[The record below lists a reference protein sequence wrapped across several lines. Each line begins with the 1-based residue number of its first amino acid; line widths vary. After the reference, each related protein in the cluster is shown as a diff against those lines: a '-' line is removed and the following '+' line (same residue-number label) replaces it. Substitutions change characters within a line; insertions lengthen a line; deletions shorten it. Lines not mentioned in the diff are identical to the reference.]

1 MINFLRYKWFCAA
14 FSVLLVVITGLAF
27 YINNGF
33 RYSVDFTGGTQI
45 LFKLSKK
52 VSSDEIKEAL
62 KNNGYDSVDLREF
75 SGNDILIRVQKF
87 ESDTKGVGERVKA
100 FLEKDIPGLE
110 AQILQADSVGPNVGE
125 SLKWNSFKAL
135 LIAIILMLGYIAIRF
150 KFAFSVG
157 AILAL
162 VHDTLVIIA
171 TFLILNM
178 EINPDVIAAI
188 LLILGYSVNDTI
200 VIFSR
205 IRENLN
211 KLHGKPIE
219 EIVNL
224 SINETLRRTILTSFA
239 TLLVVIS
246 LFVLGGEALRN
257 LSLALLIGIVFG
269 TYSSIYIASPVMLLL
284 YKHKS

>member
-1 MINFLRYKWFCAA
+1 MINFLRYKWLCAA

-52 VSSDEIKEAL
+52 VNSDEIKEVL

-75 SGNDILIRVQKF
+75 SGNDVLIRVQKF

-171 TFLILNM
+171 IFLILNM

-246 LFVLGGEALRN
+246 LFVLGGEALRS